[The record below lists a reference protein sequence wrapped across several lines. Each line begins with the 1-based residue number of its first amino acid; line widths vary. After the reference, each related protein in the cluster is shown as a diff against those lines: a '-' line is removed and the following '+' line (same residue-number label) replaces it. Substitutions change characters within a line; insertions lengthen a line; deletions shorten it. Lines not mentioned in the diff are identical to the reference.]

1 MLNEDKIKEIDHDY
15 SKTEFFDDNSLF
27 FNINYYWCFSNY
39 LSMYYIWRLTALDE
53 LKSNLRKEWC
63 EGLPNVELFIDLVD
77 RGTKVLSPIKCH
89 PNSEFYFEKIIKWK
103 IDFEKEFIKPHHI
116 VKKTHKKKLIRK
128 TIR

>member
-15 SKTEFFDDNSLF
+15 SKIEFFDDNSLF

-63 EGLPNVELFIDLVD
+63 EELPNVELFIDLVD

-89 PNSEFYFEKIIKWK
+89 PNSEFYFEKIIK
-103 IDFEKEFIKPHHI
+103 
-116 VKKTHKKKLIRK
+116 
-128 TIR
+128 

>member
-15 SKTEFFDDNSLF
+15 SKIDFFDDNSLF
-27 FNINYYWCFSNY
+27 FNIKYYWCFSNY
-39 LSMYYIWRLTALDE
+39 LSMYYMWRLTALDE

-63 EGLPNVELFIDLVD
+63 EELPKVELFIDLVD
-77 RGTKVLSPIKCH
+77 RGTKVLSSIKCH

-116 VKKTHKKKLIRK
+116 VKKTHKKKINK
-128 TIR
+128 KNY

>member
-1 MLNEDKIKEIDHDY
+1 MIIQKLNSSTTI
-15 SKTEFFDDNSLF
+15 L
-27 FNINYYWCFSNY
+27 CFLISITIGVFPIIY
-39 LSMYYIWRLTALDE
+39 QYIWRLTALDE

-63 EGLPNVELFIDLVD
+63 EELPNVELFIDLVD

-116 VKKTHKKKLIRK
+116 VKKTHTKKN
-128 TIR
+128 